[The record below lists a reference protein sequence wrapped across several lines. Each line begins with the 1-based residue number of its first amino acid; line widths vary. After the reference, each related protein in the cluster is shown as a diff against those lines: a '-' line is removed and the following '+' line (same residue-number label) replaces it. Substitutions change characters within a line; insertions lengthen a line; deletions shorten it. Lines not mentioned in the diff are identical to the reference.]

1 MDNIGLGEDWTITF
15 EVFPQVNIHISY
27 SFFGDEFGDEME
39 AELKY
44 YFSGERVYLVP
55 GEDLVAFVDILLD
68 FIEKMANNEEPFDK
82 NYNTKSKMLE
92 NVLSQRREPFKF
104 LKDEDKEKLSTFMG
118 AKIQQ
123 TSDTL
128 LIIREAFPK
137 IFTEIIWNTTKGLD
151 VEFSG
156 ENLTKK
162 ISSVHAEFLGI
173 FTINHILRY
182 ITLNNLEIEKISS
195 K

>member
-1 MDNIGLGEDWTITF
+1 M
-15 EVFPQVNIHISY
+15 
-27 SFFGDEFGDEME
+27 
-39 AELKY
+39 
-44 YFSGERVYLVP
+44 
-55 GEDLVAFVDILLD
+55 
-68 FIEKMANNEEPFDK
+68 
-82 NYNTKSKMLE
+82 
-92 NVLSQRREPFKF
+92 
-104 LKDEDKEKLSTFMG
+104 KDEDKEKLSTFMG

-123 TSDTL
+123 TSDTW

-137 IFTEIIWNTTKGLD
+137 IFTEIIWNNTKGLD

-182 ITLNNLEIEKISS
+182 ITLNNLEKDLPDICYTMFSRYFTRIS
-195 K
+195 